1 MEERPKQRAKQLWGW
16 RRGAGGAGLG
26 IPDDG
31 RKVLRGMTS
40 KEVLTSS
47 ESRASP
53 F

>member
-1 MEERPKQRAKQLWGW
+1 MEERPKQRPKQLWGVEV
-16 RRGAGGAGLG
+16 GGGLG

-31 RKVLRGMTS
+31 WKVLRGMTS

-53 F
+53 S